1 MADTKSE
8 ETNNVKE
15 RVARHLRSA
24 DLLVKQR
31 RHADAVKEIEKAL
44 ALDPKNYYARSFLER
59 ARAQTEKNRAEA
71 ERRSDF
77 AAAGQ
82 QEKKLEQ
89 ITMLLNA
96 AQDFI
101 AARNYKLALQQVA
114 KVYAIDPQN
123 YYARAFSER
132 IEMLIEEEKKS
143 PRPPIVSQPPAA
155 PEPAAPVAPVE
166 ITQQPK
172 LRTGERASLS
182 MYRELLREL
191 WFDGT
196 ITDEEAEELKKVR
209 KIFKISDQE
218 HRDLE
223 KQVHIEAYVEALRIA
238 WRDGAVSQ
246 NEAEVLQMMRQKF
259 NISMEQHMSAEANI
273 LWAKSAPLSKGSILI
288 VDDEKAFLQSLAV
301 YLKGRGY
308 DIVTAESVEQAL
320 DMLKKNTP
328 SLILADVFF
337 GEGHLTGFEF
347 YQRVRENPD
356 LKGIPFLLMSGVSD
370 EFVVR
375 AGMRLGVDDF
385 LQKPFDLEL
394 LLATIEGKLA
404 S

>member
-1 MADTKSE
+1 MADIKTE
-8 ETNNVKE
+8 ETNHVKE

-24 DLLVKQR
+24 DLLVRQH
-31 RHADAVKEIEKAL
+31 RHADAIREIEKAL

-59 ARAQTEKNRAEA
+59 TRTQEEKSRQEA
-71 ERRSDF
+71 ERRSEF
-77 AAAGQ
+77 AAGAL

-89 ITMLLNA
+89 ITMFLNA
-96 AQDFI
+96 AQEFI

-123 YYARAFSER
+123 YYARAFSDR
-132 IEMLIEEEKKS
+132 IEMLMEEEKKS
-143 PRPPIVSQPPAA
+143 PRPSAPPAVQTIPESTTATA
-155 PEPAAPVAPVE
+155 PAESTPP
-166 ITQQPK
+166 PK

-182 MYRELLREL
+182 MYRELLKEL

-196 ITDEEAEELKKVR
+196 INAEEAEELKKVR
-209 KIFKISDQE
+209 KIFKISDVE
-218 HRDLE
+218 HRELE
-223 KQVHIEAYVEALRIA
+223 KQVHIDAYVEALRIA

-246 NEAEVLQMMRQKF
+246 NEAEVLQMMREKF
-259 NISMEQHMSAEANI
+259 NISIEQHMSAEAKI
-273 LWAKSAPLSKGSILI
+273 LWAKGTPLSKGSILI
-288 VDDEKAFLQSLAV
+288 VDDEKAFLQSLAL

-308 DIVTAESVEQAL
+308 DIVTAESVEEAL
-320 DMLKKNTP
+320 EMVQKSAP

-337 GEGHLTGFEF
+337 GEGRQTGFEF
-347 YQRVRENPD
+347 YQHVRENPQ
-356 LKGIPFLLMSGVSD
+356 LKDIPFLLMSGVSD

-385 LQKPFDLEL
+385 LQKPFDLDL

>member
-1 MADTKSE
+1 MTDTKSE
-8 ETNNVKE
+8 ETNHIKE

-24 DLLVKQR
+24 DVLAKQR
-31 RHADAVKEIEKAL
+31 RYADALKEIEQAL
-44 ALDPKNYYARSFLER
+44 VLDPKNYYARSFLER
-59 ARAQTEKNRAEA
+59 VRAQMERMRQEA

-77 AAAGQ
+77 APPA

-89 ITMLLNA
+89 ISMLLNA

-123 YYARAFSER
+123 YYARSFSER
-132 IEMLIEEEKKS
+132 IEMLIEDEKKS
-143 PRPPIVSQPPAA
+143 PRLPAVPQA
-155 PEPAAPVAPVE
+155 QITPVPSAPAAPVE
-166 ITQQPK
+166 STQQPK
-172 LRTGERASLS
+172 LRAGQRASLS
-182 MYRELLREL
+182 MYRELLKEL

-196 ITDEEAEELKKVR
+196 ITAEEAEELKKVR

-218 HRDLE
+218 HKELE
-223 KQVHIEAYVEALRIA
+223 KQVHIDAYVEALRIA
-238 WRDGAVSQ
+238 WRNGAVSQ
-246 NEAEVLQMMRQKF
+246 NEAEVLEMMRRKF
-259 NISMEQHMSAEANI
+259 NISMEEHMSAEAKI

-288 VDDEKAFLQSLAV
+288 VDDEKAFLQSLAL

-320 DMLKKNTP
+320 EMVQKSAP

-337 GEGHLTGFEF
+337 GEGRQTGFEF
-347 YQRVRENPD
+347 YQHIRENPQ
-356 LKGIPFLLMSGVSD
+356 LKDIPFLLMSGVSD

-385 LQKPFDLEL
+385 LQKPFDLDL